1 MKTRFQKSQCNPLDI
16 IGSLIDAKF
25 YIETSFW
32 KLTLIQYSRN
42 IVIFS
47 WLVHGRS
54 LFADWGIWSWIIVPN
69 VDFFINRLYFSFQ
82 YWNKCEIANFKYRCE
97 KLVRVIG
104 ITALLVSPQCQV
116 VSFLAVF
123 PAHRDTTLSS
133 RLGGV
138 SSLFQRRTAATTTAT
153 DFGSPI
159 GPKSSVERACFSHL
173 SNTTVTT
180 VACAHTLTDSQNTHQ
195 LSTTTL

>member
-32 KLTLIQYSRN
+32 KLTLIQYSGN

-138 SSLFQRRTAATTTAT
+138 SSLSKEGQQQQQQLQILVHRLDQNRLWKGLASAICLTRQWQLLH
-153 DFGSPI
+153 
-159 GPKSSVERACFSHL
+159 V
-173 SNTTVTT
+173 
-180 VACAHTLTDSQNTHQ
+180 HTL
-195 LSTTTL
+195 